1 MHENRKSVIDGV
13 PKYLPALSKAQKI
26 QKKASKVG
34 FDWDNAEQVFDKIY
48 EELDELKV
56 EIERKDKEKMK
67 DELGDVLFSIVN
79 IARFLDIDAT
89 EALEGTIKKFDK
101 RFRYVEQNCD
111 IEKTSLENLEKLWQN
126 AKKAIDL

>member
-1 MHENRKSVIDGV
+1 
-13 PKYLPALSKAQKI
+13 
-26 QKKASKVG
+26 
-34 FDWDNAEQVFDKIY
+34 
-48 EELDELKV
+48 
-56 EIERKDKEKMK
+56 MK

-111 IEKTSLENLEKLWQN
+111 IEKTSSWKFRKTLAKCKKSHWLIEKCSIYSI
-126 AKKAIDL
+126 KRSRYETR

>member
-1 MHENRKSVIDGV
+1 MEFLNIFQH
-13 PKYLPALSKAQKI
+13 YLKLKNTE
-26 QKKASKVG
+26 KASKVG
-34 FDWDNAEQVFDKIY
+34 FDWDNVEQVFDKIY

-89 EALEGTIKKFDK
+89 EALEGTIKNLIRGLDMLNKTVILKNFIGKF
-101 RFRYVEQNCD
+101 R
-111 IEKTSLENLEKLWQN
+111 KTL
-126 AKKAIDL
+126 AKCKKSH